1 MRLSCPHLACTALLL
16 ALSTPPAQARD
27 TVRYGG
33 FDPVARDAWL
43 VDCYQKVA
51 QRDAQAGIQ
60 PAPDAPDECQTYLD
74 AYYERYT
81 RTHAAPSQSQAAPGF
96 AAPGYEASRYG
107 ADYTVADAPNFTS
120 EEVVQSLP

>member
-1 MRLSCPHLACTALLL
+1 MRLSCPHLTCAALLL
-16 ALSTPPAQARD
+16 TLSTTSASAREA
-27 TVRYGG
+27 VRYGG

-51 QRDAQAGIQ
+51 LRDAQAGIR
-60 PAPDAPDECQTYLD
+60 PAPDAPDECQAYLD

-81 RTHAAPSQSQAAPGF
+81 RTRTAPSQGKAGPGF
-96 AAPGYEASRYG
+96 TAPGYEASRYG
-107 ADYTVADAPNFTS
+107 ADYTVAAGPDFTS